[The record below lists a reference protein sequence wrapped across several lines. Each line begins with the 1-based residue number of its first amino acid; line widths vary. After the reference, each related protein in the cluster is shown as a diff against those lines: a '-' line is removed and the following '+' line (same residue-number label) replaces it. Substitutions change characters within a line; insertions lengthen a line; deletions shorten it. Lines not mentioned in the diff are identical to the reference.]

1 MTIRQTMALEDR
13 MSAQFHSIERAMG
26 GAALAAEKQRI
37 KMEEMQASYGT
48 TANRIE
54 ELEREIEAATAAQA
68 ALDNA
73 MRGGNMAE
81 YMDAA
86 ANTARRSV
94 TELDKMIEQQI
105 KLVGQNDALS
115 NAMSIQTQTYE
126 QAAGKVRE
134 LEDSYFKLAEGER
147 LAAEQ
152 MAADANA
159 GIAEQERFRQR
170 FMETNAEAERMSPI
184 IDRNAHAV
192 QSAAAQ
198 MEIAAERAEM
208 YRQKLERIAREAAL
222 NEEALA
228 RLNLA
233 QEQVFSPI
241 RQQEIA
247 GLTDQQRKLTEQ
259 YNRMEAS
266 LHSAEMTHANAF
278 NRMHQSSM
286 RMNPVINGLSQGLGS
301 MPGALGQIGRV
312 GVQAFAGITAGAK
325 AAQVASLAMNAALSV
340 GISLLIQAGV
350 SAWNE
355 YNQAQEDAQREAEEL
370 EIAARDAAEELEREI
385 KAAETLISAYS
396 VGMGKLARSMSK
408 ETREE
413 TVAYYERRAALES
426 SVSQMQIYGYELE
439 RNWMELEE
447 LAKKEALAGDELERM
462 NSLAARMVG
471 IFPGMIQYLYDE
483 TGAIDIQTTA
493 VYGLVDSYIALA
505 EAKAKASV
513 AEELFGE
520 SFKQKMLSEKRLED
534 MMLNA
539 PTRDELRMQT
549 ICCGSRPEAS

>member
-13 MSAQFHSIERAMG
+13 MSAELLSIERAMG

-86 ANTARRSV
+86 ANSARRSV

-115 NAMSIQTQTYE
+115 NAMSIQTQTYD

-152 MAADANA
+152 MATDANA

-198 MEIAAERAEM
+198 MDIAAERAEM

-222 NEEALA
+222 NEDALE

-241 RQQEIA
+241 RQREIA

-259 YNRMEAS
+259 YNRMEAT

-278 NRMHQSSM
+278 NRMHQASM
-286 RMNPVINGLSQGLGS
+286 RMNPVISGLSQGLGS
-301 MPGALGQIGRV
+301 MPGPLGQIGRV
-312 GVQAFAGITAGAK
+312 GAQAFAGITAGAK
-325 AAQVASLAMNAALSV
+325 AAQVAAIAMNAALSV

-350 SAWNE
+350 SAWSD
-355 YNQAQEDAQREAEEL
+355 YNQKQEEAQREAEEL
-370 EIAARDAAEELEREI
+370 ERAARDAAMEMEKEI

-413 TVAYYERRAALES
+413 AVAYYERRAALES

-462 NSLAARMVG
+462 EYIAARMVG

-483 TGAIDIQTTA
+483 TGAIDIQTAA
-493 VYGLVDSYIALA
+493 VYDLVDSYIKLA
-505 EAKAKASV
+505 EAKV
-513 AEELFGE
+513 
-520 SFKQKMLSEKRLED
+520 
-534 MMLNA
+534 
-539 PTRDELRMQT
+539 PLREYSPFRHCRCIQVL
-549 ICCGSRPEAS
+549 